1 MDQHAF
7 QLCLVPGEPPQN
19 RELVDPHINLWQ
31 DLKHMKSLSDRVLSV
46 KIIVL
51 WKDSWKQNNHMIW
64 LFNTLE
70 QTEQSFLS
78 LQGKI
83 KWTFKF
89 D

>member
-1 MDQHAF
+1 
-7 QLCLVPGEPPQN
+7 
-19 RELVDPHINLWQ
+19 
-31 DLKHMKSLSDRVLSV
+31 MKSLSDRVLSV

-78 LQGKI
+78 LQG
-83 KWTFKF
+83 
-89 D
+89 